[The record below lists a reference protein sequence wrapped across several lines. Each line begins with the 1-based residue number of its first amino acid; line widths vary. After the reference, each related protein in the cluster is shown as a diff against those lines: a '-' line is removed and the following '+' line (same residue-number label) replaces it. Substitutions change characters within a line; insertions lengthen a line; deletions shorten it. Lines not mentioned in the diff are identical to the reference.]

1 MRKCKFCGGSL
12 KENVKKCTTC
22 GELCGL
28 RGWVLRYVPL
38 TSVTSVIVA
47 LGSLYIAYR
56 EIQATGQATV
66 RAEAAQSE
74 ARLAVSQLH
83 VKEKAAD
90 RAIRDLARKLPESSR
105 DDILKDLRLP
115 PRTTLEQ
122 LEEQAKRAPENSDLQ
137 RRLFLFR
144 ELKRPD

>member
-12 KENVKKCTTC
+12 KEDVKKCTTC

-28 RGWVLRYVPL
+28 RGWLLRYVPL
-38 TSVTSVIVA
+38 TSVIVA
-47 LGSLYIAYR
+47 LGLLYIAYL
-56 EIQATGQATV
+56 EIQATGHATV
-66 RAEAAQSE
+66 RAKAAQSE
-74 ARLAVSQLH
+74 ARMAVSQLH
-83 VKEKAAD
+83 VKERAAD

-105 DDILKDLRLP
+105 EDIVKDLRLP

-137 RRLFLFR
+137 RKLFLYR